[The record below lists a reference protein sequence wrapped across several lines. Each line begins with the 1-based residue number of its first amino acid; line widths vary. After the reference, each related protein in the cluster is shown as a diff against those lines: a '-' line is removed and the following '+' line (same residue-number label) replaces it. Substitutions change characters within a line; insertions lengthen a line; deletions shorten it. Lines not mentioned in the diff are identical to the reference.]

1 MFKSN
6 ICIISFSDLTIDARV
21 NRQIK
26 AVVSRGSITVLAL
39 GKPNVD
45 EVEFIALDSRKTILT
60 KIKLLLH
67 LLNHSYEQ
75 YYWSQGIVKES
86 LAKLNGRYFDIFIAN
101 DLDTLPLAINLAK
114 RCNAKVF
121 FDAHEY
127 APLEFD
133 NRWSWKYLHQ
143 PYREYLCGQYLRD
156 LDIMTTVC
164 DGIAKKYH
172 VEYKILPDVVLNTPY
187 YQNVSYKPISNSNK
201 VKLIHHGSASPER
214 QIEKMIQVI
223 PYLENRFE
231 MHFMLVG
238 NHQYIQK
245 LKKLARNIA
254 PSRVFFH
261 DAVPIEMICSK
272 LSEYDVGVYLLQPLG
287 FNYTYAMPNKL
298 FDFIMSGL
306 CVAIAPSIEMQ
317 KIVQHYNCGVVAKDF
332 HPASLAATIN
342 ALSVED
348 INTKKSASLEA
359 AKSLNAEIEGQKI
372 QNIISRLL

>member
-75 YYWSQGIVKES
+75 YYWSQGIVKEA

-214 QIEKMIQVI
+214 HIEKMIQVI

>member
-317 KIVQHYNCGVVAKDF
+317 KIVQHYNCGVVSKDF
-332 HPASLAATIN
+332 HPASLAAAIN
-342 ALSVED
+342 ALSAED
-348 INTKKSASLEA
+348 INTKKLASLEA
-359 AKSLNAEIEGQKI
+359 AKTLNAEIEGQKI

>member
-306 CVAIAPSIEMQ
+306 CIAIAPSIEMQ

>member
-1 MFKSN
+1 MFKPN
-6 ICIISFSDLTIDARV
+6 ICIISFSDLTTDARV

-26 AVVSRGSITVLAL
+26 AALNVGDITVLAL
-39 GKPNVD
+39 VKSNISGL
-45 EVEFIALDSRKTILT
+45 EFISLNSRKTILT
-60 KIKLLLH
+60 KIKFILH
-67 LLNHSYEQ
+67 LLNRTYEQ
-75 YYWSQGIVKES
+75 YYWSQNIVKES
-86 LAKLNGRYFDIFIAN
+86 LAKLNSRDFDIFIAN

-143 PYREYLCGQYLRD
+143 PFREYLCGRYLQD
-156 LDIMTTVC
+156 VDVMTTVC
-164 DGIAKKYH
+164 DGIAKKYQEQYQ
-172 VEYKILPDVVLNTPY
+172 VLPEVIFNTPH
-187 YQNVSYKPISNSNK
+187 YQNISYTPIFNSNK

-214 QIEKMIQVI
+214 QIEKMIHLV
-223 PYLENRFE
+223 PHLETRFE

-238 NHQYIQK
+238 NHRYIQQ
-245 LKKLARNIA
+245 LKKLAKDVA
-254 PSRVFFH
+254 PSRIFFH

-272 LSEYDVGVYLLQPLG
+272 LSEYDMGVYLLQPLG

-306 CVAIAPSIEMQ
+306 CIAIAPSIEMQ
-317 KIVQHYNCGVVAKDF
+317 KMVQHYKCGVVAKDF

>member
-1 MFKSN
+1 MPKPN
-6 ICIISFSDLTIDARV
+6 ICIVSFSDLTIDARV

-26 AVVSRGSITVLAL
+26 AVVSRGNITVLAF
-39 GKPNVD
+39 GKPNVN

-75 YYWSQGIVKES
+75 YYWSQDIVKES
-86 LAKLNGRYFDIFIAN
+86 LAKLNSRYFDIFIAN
-101 DLDTLPLAINLAK
+101 DLGTLPLAINLSK
-114 RCNAKVF
+114 RYNAKVF

-143 PYREYLCGQYLRD
+143 PFREYLCGQYLQD
-156 LDIMTTVC
+156 VDVMTTVC
-164 DGIAKKYH
+164 DGIAKKYKK
-172 VEYKILPDVVLNTPY
+172 EYQVQPEVVLNAPH
-187 YQNVSYKPISNSNK
+187 YQTISHRPVCNPNK
-201 VKLIHHGSASPER
+201 IKLIHHGSASSER
-214 QIEKMIQVI
+214 QIEKMIQII
-223 PYLENRFE
+223 PYLDNRFE

-238 NHQYIQK
+238 NPQYIQK

-254 PSRVFFH
+254 PNRVFFH
-261 DAVPIEMICSK
+261 DAVPIEVICSK

-348 INTKKSASLEA
+348 INKKKLASLEA
-359 AKSLNAEIEGQKI
+359 AKTLNAEIEGQKI
-372 QNIISRLL
+372 QEIIGRLF

>member
-26 AVVSRGSITVLAL
+26 AVVSKGSVTVLAL
-39 GKPNVD
+39 GKPNVN
-45 EVEFIALDSRKTILT
+45 EVEFIALDSRKTILA
-60 KIKLLLH
+60 KIKLLLC

-75 YYWSQGIVKES
+75 YYWSQDIVKES
-86 LAKLNGRYFDIFIAN
+86 LTKLNSLCFEIFIAN
-101 DLDTLPLAINLAK
+101 DLDTLPLAINLAR

-133 NRWSWKYLHQ
+133 NRWFWKYLHQ
-143 PYREYLCGQYLRD
+143 PFREYLCRQYLGN
-156 LDIMTTVC
+156 LDAMTTVC
-164 DGIAKKYH
+164 DGIAEKYKK
-172 VEYKILPDVVLNTPY
+172 EYQVHPEVVLNSPH
-187 YQNVSYKPISNSNK
+187 YQNISYKPVFNPNK
-201 VKLIHHGSASPER
+201 IKLIHHGSASSER
-214 QIEKMIQVI
+214 QLEKMIQII
-223 PYLENRFE
+223 PYLDNRFE
-231 MHFMLVG
+231 MHFMLLG
-238 NHQYIQK
+238 NPQYIQK
-245 LKKLARNIA
+245 LKSLARNIA

-272 LSEYDVGVYLLQPLG
+272 LSEYDVGIYLLQPLG

-298 FDFIMSGL
+298 FEFIMSGL

-332 HPASLAATIN
+332 HPESLASAIN
-342 ALSVED
+342 SLSVED
-348 INTKKSASLEA
+348 INTKKLASLEA

-372 QNIISRLL
+372 QNIISRLF